1 MKKQIFMFRSK
12 PHNIERFPVF
22 RKDNFISIGWCD
34 TGNLKGA
41 TIDEI
46 RERLKKAYKYEG
58 QSLSTNLGLVN
69 SFINVMNAGDI
80 ALIRKED
87 TVYIGEVGQYK
98 WEEKYLKDYMPHT
111 RPITWINEIPF
122 EKFNAKIQSLLKNIR
137 TIGRFS
143 GTWEEAEIEQFIT
156 GEEPKTTE
164 IENRD
169 DLLKESL
176 ETLKYL
182 MKNSEDET
190 VRLEATKEILK
201 LINK

>member
-12 PHNIERFPVF
+12 PHNIERFPAF

-34 TGNLKGA
+34 TGDLKEA
-41 TIDEI
+41 TLDEI

-80 ALIRKED
+80 VLIRKED

-156 GEEPKTTE
+156 GEEPKTTK
-164 IENRD
+164 IDDID